1 VIRLR
6 KGLLIVINKW
16 DLVEKDSNTAK
27 IVEQKISE
35 HLKSYNFLKF
45 VFISALTKQRIH
57 KVISDA
63 KAVYD
68 ERAKKIKT
76 SDLNELIQNEIRLT
90 PPQSMRG
97 KEIKI
102 NYITQLKSSPP
113 VFAFFVNDPDGIA
126 ENYKK
131 FLEKKI
137 REKFGYKGV
146 PIQLVFKSKN

>member
-1 VIRLR
+1 
-6 KGLLIVINKW
+6 
-16 DLVEKDSNTAK
+16 
-27 IVEQKISE
+27 
-35 HLKSYNFLKF
+35 
-45 VFISALTKQRIH
+45 
-57 KVISDA
+57 
-63 KAVYD
+63 
-68 ERAKKIKT
+68 
-76 SDLNELIQNEIRLT
+76 
-90 PPQSMRG
+90 MRG

-126 ENYKK
+126 DNYKK